1 MTTNS
6 PHKKRQVSGVP
17 GSYFLTFEWKITM
30 CCTLWEFHVSTWHIF
45 FLYSLLFVLTPPKK
59 NENNKNKTNRT
70 ETQNP
75 KKQETEGSIKMKA
88 VLIRTS
94 LCPEPYFA
102 KFSLPGAEE
111 PLRGN
116 YFLAGKRAAPKIFR
130 EKRKRKAMPIE
141 CTKQEVLTP
150 LHKKVR
156 SNTVLAR
163 RKRAFSGR
171 Y

>member
-1 MTTNS
+1 MLHS
-6 PHKKRQVSGVP
+6 MGIPRVHVA
-17 GSYFLTFEWKITM
+17 YFLLILLVI
-30 CCTLWEFHVSTWHIF
+30 CT
-45 FLYSLLFVLTPPKK
+45 YPPPKK
-59 NENNKNKTNRT
+59 NKNKTNRT

-75 KKQETEGSIKMKA
+75 KKQETEGSTKMKA

-116 YFLAGKRAAPKIFR
+116 YFLAGKRAAPKFFR

-156 SNTVLAR
+156 SNTVLER

>member
-1 MTTNS
+1 MGI
-6 PHKKRQVSGVP
+6 PRVHVA
-17 GSYFLTFEWKITM
+17 YFLLILLVI
-30 CCTLWEFHVSTWHIF
+30 CT
-45 FLYSLLFVLTPPKK
+45 YPPQKK
-59 NENNKNKTNRT
+59 NKNKTNRT

-75 KKQETEGSIKMKA
+75 KKQETEGSTKMKA

-102 KFSLPGAEE
+102 KFFLPGAEE

-141 CTKQEVLTP
+141 CTQQKVLTP
-150 LHKKVR
+150 LQE
-156 SNTVLAR
+156 S
-163 RKRAFSGR
+163 
-171 Y
+171 